1 MNKNH
6 HVVIMAGGIGSRFWP
21 MSRSNR
27 PKQFLDVL
35 GTGKTLIQ
43 QTYER
48 FLEII
53 PAENIWVVTNT
64 QYTDLVREQLPNL
77 TESNILPEPVG
88 RNTAPCVAYA
98 AFRIH
103 QVNPKARMVVAASD
117 HLIMN
122 PDRFRKDIL
131 LALTATKTEDIIMTL
146 GIQPSRP
153 DTGYGYIQYLDSPET
168 SGSGYHKVKTFTE
181 KPTREIAL
189 SFIQSGD
196 FLWNSG
202 IFIFSV
208 KTILKAFEKFMPELH
223 ELFVGIRKQL
233 NTPEEAPAI
242 KSVYDRCKN
251 ISIDN
256 GIMELAENVFVIP
269 GHFGWSD
276 LGTWVS
282 LYQEYQ
288 KDYLGNAVY
297 GKGMIYNSSNNIIR
311 VEKKD
316 KLVLVEG
323 LEKYIIVDTDNVL
336 LICKMDSEQRIKEF
350 VGDAKKEAGENFV

>member
-21 MSRSNR
+21 MSRSGR

-35 GTGKTLIQ
+35 GTGQTLIQ

-48 FLEII
+48 FLAII
-53 PAENIWVVTNT
+53 PQENIWVVTNS
-64 QYTDLVREQLPNL
+64 QYTNLVKDQLPDL
-77 TESNILPEPVG
+77 PVQNILPEPVG

-117 HLIMN
+117 HLILN
-122 PDRFRKDIL
+122 PEKFRKDIL
-131 LALTATKTEDIIMTL
+131 LALTATKEDIIMTL
-146 GIQPSRP
+146 GIQPTRP
-153 DTGYGYIQYLDSPET
+153 DTGYGYIQYLESPET
-168 SGSGYHKVKTFTE
+168 QETGYHKVKTFTE

-202 IFIFSV
+202 LFIFST
-208 KTILKAFEKFMPELH
+208 KTILKAFEKFMPELY
-223 ELFVGIRKQL
+223 ELFSGIRKEL
-233 NTPEEAPAI
+233 NGPNEPSAI

-256 GIMELAENVFVIP
+256 GIMELADNVFVIP

-282 LYQEYQ
+282 LYQEYP

-316 KLVLVEG
+316 KLVLIEG

-350 VGDAKKEAGENFV
+350 VSDVRKNSGEDFV

>member
-35 GTGKTLIQ
+35 GMGTTLIQ

-48 FLEII
+48 FLKII
-53 PAENIWVVTNT
+53 PTENIWVVTNT
-64 QYTDLVREQLPNL
+64 QYVGMVQEQLPNIPV
-77 TESNILPEPVG
+77 SNILAEPVG

-103 QVNPKARMVVAASD
+103 QLNPKARMVVAASD

-122 PDRFRKDIL
+122 PEKFQKNIL
-131 LALTATKTEDIIMTL
+131 LALTASGKEEIIMTL
-146 GIQPSRP
+146 GIQPTRP
-153 DTGYGYIQYLDSPET
+153 DTGYGYIQFRESPDTE
-168 SGSGYHKVKTFTE
+168 GLGYHKVKTFTE
-181 KPTREIAL
+181 KPTKEIAQ

-202 IFIFSV
+202 IFIFST
-208 KTILKAFEKFMPELH
+208 KTILKSFEKFMPELY
-223 ELFVGIRKQL
+223 ELFQGIRKQL
-233 NTPEEAPAI
+233 NSPEEPTAV

-323 LEKYIIVDTDNVL
+323 LEKYIIVDTENVL

-350 VGDAKKEAGENFV
+350 VGDAKKEAGEGFV

>member
-35 GTGKTLIQ
+35 GTGETLIQ
-43 QTYER
+43 QTYKR
-48 FLEII
+48 FQEII
-53 PAENIWVVTNT
+53 PNENIWVVTNT
-64 QYTDLVREQLPNL
+64 QYVGMVREQLPEIL
-77 TESNILPEPVG
+77 ETNILAEPVG

-103 QVNPKARMVVAASD
+103 QLNPKARMVVAASD
-117 HLIMN
+117 HLIMS
-122 PDRFRKDIL
+122 PDKFQKDIL
-131 LALTATKTEDIIMTL
+131 LALTATKEEIIMTL
-146 GIQPSRP
+146 GIQPTRP
-153 DTGYGYIQYLDSPET
+153 DTGYGYIQFRESPKTAE
-168 SGSGYHKVKTFTE
+168 SGYHQVKTFTE
-181 KPTREIAL
+181 KPTREIAQ

-202 IFIFSV
+202 IFIFSI
-208 KTILKAFEKFMPELH
+208 KTIMKAFEKFMPELY
-223 ELFVGIRKQL
+223 ELFQGIRKQL
-233 NTPEEAPAI
+233 NTPEEALAV

-256 GIMELAENVFVIP
+256 GIMELAENVYVIP

-323 LEKYIIVDTDNVL
+323 LDKYIIVDTENVL

-350 VGDAKKEAGENFV
+350 VGDAKKEAGEGFV

>member
-35 GTGKTLIQ
+35 GLGKTLIQ

-48 FLEII
+48 FSSFI
-53 PAENIWVVTNT
+53 PKENIWVVTNT
-64 QYTDLVREQLPNL
+64 QYVDMVKEQL
-77 TESNILPEPVG
+77 TEIPESCILAEPVG

-98 AFRIH
+98 ALKI
-103 QVNPKARMVVAASD
+103 QQGNPKARIVVAASD

-122 PDRFRKDIL
+122 PDQFKKDIL
-131 LALTATKTEDIIMTL
+131 LALEATKEDIIMTL
-146 GIQPSRP
+146 GIQPTRP
-153 DTGYGYIQYLDSPET
+153 DTGYGYIQFLDQADKSQ
-168 SGSGYHKVKTFTE
+168 GYNKVKTFTE
-181 KPTREIAL
+181 KPTLEIAQ

-208 KTILKAFEKFMPELH
+208 KTIQKSFEKFMPELY
-223 ELFVGIRKQL
+223 ELFQGIRKEL
-233 NTPEEAPAI
+233 NTPRESEAV

-282 LYQEYQ
+282 LYQEYE

-297 GKGMIYNSSNNIIR
+297 GKGIVYNSSNNIIR
-311 VEKKD
+311 IENKD
-316 KLVLVEG
+316 KLILIEGVENS
-323 LEKYIIVDTDNVL
+323 IIVDTDNVL
-336 LICKMDSEQRIKEF
+336 LICKMSSEQRIKEF
-350 VGDAKKEAGENFV
+350 VSDAKKTAGSDFV